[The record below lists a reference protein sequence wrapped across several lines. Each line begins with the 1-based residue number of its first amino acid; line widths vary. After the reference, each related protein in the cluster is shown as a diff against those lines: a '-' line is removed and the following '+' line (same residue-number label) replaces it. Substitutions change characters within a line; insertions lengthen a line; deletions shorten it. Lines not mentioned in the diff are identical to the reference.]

1 MAKKICDL
9 ISFSGLDPKYV
20 ELEITEGALMQDV
33 VKNNETLKVLNSKG
47 IHISIDDFGTGY
59 SSLSYLKRLH
69 LNTLKI
75 DQSFVRNVQEDPDD
89 AAIVSAIIAMANSLN
104 LDVIAE
110 GIETEAQLNYLAS
123 IGCNKAQGY
132 LLGKPLP
139 AEEFTQFFIK

>member
-1 MAKKICDL
+1 
-9 ISFSGLDPKYV
+9 
-20 ELEITEGALMQDV
+20 
-33 VKNNETLKVLNSKG
+33 
-47 IHISIDDFGTGY
+47 
-59 SSLSYLKRLH
+59 